1 MATKE
6 HKPIVLKTSS
16 KKKKR
21 ETNIYMT
28 ALISK
33 RICVPIINIGKNLDQ
48 TLQQILATDI
58 EGRCI
63 KEGFIKPDSIKIQ
76 SYSSG
81 LINGSNI
88 IFEIVFECKV
98 CSPVEGM
105 VINCIAKNITKA
117 GIRAEIPG
125 DFSPLIIFVA
135 RDHNFM
141 SSYFNSIQENQSI
154 QVRVVGQRYELYD
167 KYISI
172 IGLLIES
179 TKKST

>member
-1 MATKE
+1 MTTEESKQF
-6 HKPIVLKTSS
+6 VLKTHP
-16 KKKKR
+16 KKR
-21 ETNIYMT
+21 KREINIYMM

-33 RICVPIINIGKNLDQ
+33 RICVPVINIGKKLDQ

-63 KEGFIKPDSIKIQ
+63 KEGFIKPDSIRIQ

-81 LINGSNI
+81 LIQGSTI
-88 IFEIVFECKV
+88 IFDVVFECKV

-105 VINCIAKNITKA
+105 IINCIAKNITKA

-141 SSYFNSIQENQSI
+141 SSYFNSIKENQSI
-154 QVRVVGQRYELYD
+154 QVKVMGQRYELYD

-179 TKKST
+179 NKKSA